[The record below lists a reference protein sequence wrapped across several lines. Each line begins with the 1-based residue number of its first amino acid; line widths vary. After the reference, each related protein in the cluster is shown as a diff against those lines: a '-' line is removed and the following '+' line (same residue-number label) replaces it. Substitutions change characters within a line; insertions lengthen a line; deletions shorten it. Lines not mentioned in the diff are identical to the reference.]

1 MLGDAHAQFAVDDA
15 HGEVVRTAIEML
27 SSRQVPSFLAVL
39 KRFGPGNPGPLS
51 FPMEGWTLALDMPVG
66 PIQLPGV
73 LDDLDALV
81 AEAGGRLY
89 LAKDSRLSPELFA
102 TMYPRAGELMDI
114 ARRVDPE
121 GRLSSD
127 QSRRL
132 GLTH

>member
-1 MLGDAHAQFAVDDA
+1 
-15 HGEVVRTAIEML
+15 
-27 SSRQVPSFLAVL
+27 
-39 KRFGPGNPGPLS
+39 
-51 FPMEGWTLALDMPVG
+51 MEGWTLALDMPVG